1 MAKGLN
7 PAEQLMFLHFLEIL
21 DSKGFYARGNT
32 NENYV
37 NIENYFLKMNAK
49 FITLSENKAMTDSE
63 KLACSYIEWKMRAQ
77 SPTNYN
83 KIRCLYVHQL
93 ENDFDEI
100 TGPDGFLDI
109 KRKAGEVF
117 SRTDKLKLYELQEGM
132 ERDGSEIDIYKLYF
146 GDDYHAD
153 HVKSVKDGGKTEIS
167 NGELMAAEKNLA
179 KSSDSNEVAFD
190 FQDVGS
196 QMLPGLDI

>member
-7 PAEQLMFLHFLEIL
+7 SAEQLMFLHFLEIL

-37 NIENYFLKMNAK
+37 KIEDYFLKIHTR
-49 FITLSENKAMTDSE
+49 FIAVSENTAMTDSE

-117 SRTDKLKLYELQEGM
+117 SRTDKLKLYELQEGL

>member
-1 MAKGLN
+1 MATGLN
-7 PAEQLMFLHFLEIL
+7 SAEQLMFLHFLEIL

-32 NENYV
+32 NENLV
-37 NIENYFLKMNAK
+37 KIEDYFLKMHSR
-49 FITLSENKAMTDSE
+49 FIAVSENTAMTDADSQS
-63 KLACSYIEWKMRAQ
+63 CSYTEWKKRAQ
-77 SPTNYN
+77 SPANYN
-83 KIRCLYVHQL
+83 KVRSLYVHQL

-117 SRTDKLKLYELQEGM
+117 SSTDKLKLYELQQGM
-132 ERDGSEIDIYKLYF
+132 ERDGSEINVYKLYF

-167 NGELMAAEKNLA
+167 NGELMTAEKNLA
-179 KSSDSNEVAFD
+179 KSSDSNEIAFD

-196 QMLPGLDI
+196 PILPGLDI